1 MITLKRTS
9 SENLN
14 FHRLVVLLDADL
26 KIRDGEDH
34 LFYSQFNKID
44 RIKFVIIAYDKDQ
57 TPMGCGAIKEYSA
70 DTMEIKRMFVLPDR
84 RGLGIASAILKEL
97 EKWTIELNFEKCLLE
112 TGKKQPEA
120 IGLYLK
126 NGYVTTP
133 NFGQYA
139 NVESS
144 ICFLKILTRS

>member
-9 SENLN
+9 SENLD
-14 FHRLVVLLDADL
+14 FHSLVVSLDADL

-34 LFYSQFNKID
+34 LFYSQYNKID
-44 RIKFVIIAYDKDQ
+44 RIKFVVIAYDKDK
-57 TPMGCGAIKEYSA
+57 TPIGCGAIKEYSA

-97 EKWTIELNFEKCLLE
+97 EKWTIELDFEKCLLE
-112 TGKKQPEA
+112 TGIKQPEA

-126 NGYVTTP
+126 NGYKITP
-133 NFGQYA
+133 NFGQYE

-144 ICFLKILTRS
+144 ICFLKNLTRI